1 MSVSTIKIRVL
12 TCRMGSRAALGTV
25 LTAAFYLPAALAED
39 ATPQSAAPNSQLE
52 EVLVTAERRESK
64 LQDTP
69 IAVSVIDGGEIQREN
84 LVNLSEIAAM
94 APSITFNQVNH
105 SESFISIR
113 GTTIGNDAAGIDQ
126 GVSVFID
133 EVPTTGFGDD
143 SPDLYDLQS
152 VEVLRGPQGT
162 LFGRNVTGGA
172 VLIRTVPPSFTQS
185 GRVTATYGSDNLM
198 EIQGY
203 DTGPLVENIVAGK
216 IAVDVR
222 RRDDFLTNL
231 TLHDKTYGENLG
243 SFRGQLLWTPS
254 AEIRVL
260 FGGDYLDDTSAGK
273 TQWLVG
279 NFQPSLFPA
288 LSYSPDNTNQGSNAH
303 TDKKVGGL
311 LTHVD
316 WELPFATLTSITG
329 YRKVDEHVHFST
341 SGDPFNSIISD
352 PVVHDNQIS
361 EEARITSPAGQS
373 LTWVGGVFYL
383 HADRAYL
390 QTVSFDAVP
399 GTRLNAFAQFGVPS
413 LARFLSPYVNQAN
426 QHVAVESRAGFGEA
440 TYELTSGLKMTVGAR
455 YSSESKSG
463 HTEISNT
470 SVQNPNLSSGPYSKT
485 WTAFT
490 PKALL
495 SYEPVSNVM
504 MYVSATKGFESGGYD
519 TNGSTNA
526 ELASAY
532 NPEYVWSYEGGIK
545 TTFLDKRLQINLAVY
560 DAEYKDLQTRNFD
573 PISGN
578 IIAGN
583 AAKARVRGSELEV
596 EMLPVEWLTLGLSYS
611 YTDAKYRSYL
621 VPNAPPAPPTDNSG
635 HTIPFTPRN
644 AANFRAES
652 HFGAPRGAGKIHIG
666 ADVTYRSAIEF
677 DDAND
682 TPRFIVAKSAY
693 HGVLNMH
700 ATWSSNDDR
709 TEVTAWAKNLTDER
723 AIINNA
729 DLSNFFD
736 TVAEYNKGGY
746 VSIDNWNDP
755 KTVGISLTK
764 RF

>member
-1 MSVSTIKIRVL
+1 L
-12 TCRMGSRAALGTV
+12 LAAPAFVPVAYAEQG
-25 LTAAFYLPAALAED
+25 AAQPAASGA
-39 ATPQSAAPNSQLE
+39 QLE
-52 EVLVTAERRESK
+52 EILVTAERRESK

-69 IAVSVIDGGEIQREN
+69 IAVSVIDGGEIQRER
-84 LVNLSEIAAM
+84 LINLSDIAAKV
-94 APSITFNQVNH
+94 PSITFNQVNH

-133 EVPTTGFGDD
+133 EVPTTGFGDN

-172 VLIRTVPPSFTQS
+172 VLIRTLPPSFTES

-198 EIQGY
+198 EVQGY
-203 DTGPLVENIVAGK
+203 DTGPIVGDVVAGK
-216 IAVDVR
+216 VAVDVR
-222 RRDDFLTNL
+222 RRDDFLTNIA
-231 TLHDKTYGENLG
+231 LHDKTYGENLG
-243 SFRGQLLWTPS
+243 SLRGQILWTPTS
-254 AEIRVL
+254 DLRVL
-260 FGGDYLDDTSAGK
+260 VGGDYLDDTSPGK

-279 NFQPSLFPA
+279 NFQPSLFPT
-288 LSYSPDNTNQGSNAH
+288 LSYSPDDTNQGSNAR
-303 TDKKVGGL
+303 TDKKVSGL

-316 WELPFATLTSITG
+316 WELAFATLTSVTG

-352 PVVHDNQIS
+352 PVIHDNQIS
-361 EEARITSPAGQS
+361 EEARFTSPSGQR
-373 LTWVGGVFYL
+373 LTWVGGAFYL

-390 QTVSFDAVP
+390 QTVTFDAAP
-399 GTRLNAFAQFGVPS
+399 GTLLNALAQLGVPS

-426 QHVAVESRAGFGEA
+426 QHVAVDSKAAFGEA
-440 TYELTSGLKMTVGAR
+440 TFELTPGLKMTAGAR

-470 SVQNPNLSSGPYSKT
+470 SVQNPALNSGPYSKT

-504 MYVSATKGFESGGYD
+504 MYLSATKGFESGGYD
-519 TNGSTNA
+519 TNGTTNA
-526 ELASAY
+526 ELASPY
-532 NPEYVWSYEGGIK
+532 NPEYVWSYESGIK
-545 TTFLDKRLQINLAVY
+545 TEFLDKRLQINLAVY

-573 PISGN
+573 PVSGN

-596 EMLPVEWLTLGLSYS
+596 EMLPIEWLTLGLSYS

-621 VPNAPPAPPTDNSG
+621 VPNPPPAPPTDNSG

-644 AANFRAES
+644 AANFSAET
-652 HFGAPRGAGKIHIG
+652 HFGAPNGAGKIRIG
-666 ADVTYRSAIEF
+666 ADVTYRSAIQF
-677 DDAND
+677 NDANN
-682 TPRFIVAKSAY
+682 TPDFILAKSAY
-693 HGVLNMH
+693 HGVLNAH
-700 ATWSSNDDR
+700 ATWASNDDR
-709 TEVTAWAKNLTDER
+709 SEVTVWAKNLNDKR

-729 DLSNFFD
+729 DLSMFFD
-736 TVAEYNKGGY
+736 TPAEFVEGGY

-755 KTVGISLTK
+755 RIVGISVTR

>member
-1 MSVSTIKIRVL
+1 MSVSSIKIRIQRDRV
-12 TCRMGSRAALGTV
+12 CSSAALGAV
-25 LTAAFYLPAALAED
+25 LAACYLPAALAED
-39 ATPQSAAPNSQLE
+39 ATPQSGGSSTQLE
-52 EVLVTAERRESK
+52 EVLVTAQRRESK

-69 IAVSVIDGGEIQREN
+69 IAVSVVDGGEIQRERLN
-84 LVNLSEIAAM
+84 NLSDIAAKV
-94 APSITFNQVNH
+94 PSITFNQVNH

-172 VLIRTVPPSFTQS
+172 VLIRTVPPSFTES
-185 GRVTATYGSDNLM
+185 GRITATYGSDNLM
-198 EIQGY
+198 EVQGY
-203 DTGPLVENIVAGK
+203 DTGPLAENLLAGK
-216 IAVDVR
+216 ISVDVR

-254 AEIRVL
+254 SEVHVL
-260 FGGDYLDDTSAGK
+260 FGGDYLDDTSPGK

-279 NFQPSLFPA
+279 NFQPSLFPT
-288 LSYSPDNTNQGSNAH
+288 LSYSPDNTNQGSNAR
-303 TDKKVGGL
+303 TEKKVGGL

-352 PVVHDNQIS
+352 PVIHDHQIS
-361 EEARITSPAGQS
+361 EEARITSPSGQR

-390 QTVSFDAVP
+390 QTVSYDAFP
-399 GTRLNAFAQFGVPS
+399 GTRLNALAQFGIPS
-413 LARFLSPYVNQAN
+413 LARFLTPYVNQAN
-426 QHVAVESRAGFGEA
+426 QRVAVDSKAGFGEA
-440 TYELTSGLKMTVGAR
+440 TLEMISGLKMTLGAR

-470 SVQNPNLSSGPYSKT
+470 SVQNPALSSGPYSKT

-519 TNGSTNA
+519 TNGATNA

-545 TTFLDKRLQINLAVY
+545 TVFLDKRLQINLAVY

-583 AAKARVRGSELEV
+583 AAKARVRGGELELEV
-596 EMLPVEWLTLGLSYS
+596 LPVEWLTLGLSYS

-621 VPNAPPAPPTDNSG
+621 VPNPPPGPPTDNSG

-644 AANFRAES
+644 AANFSAET
-652 HFGAPRGAGKIHIG
+652 HFGAPGGAGKIRIG
-666 ADVTYRSAIEF
+666 ADVTYRSAIQF
-677 DDAND
+677 NDANN
-682 TPRFIVAKSAY
+682 TPDFILAKSAY

-700 ATWSSNDDR
+700 ATWSSSDDR
-709 TEVTAWAKNLTDER
+709 SEVTAWAKNLTDKR

-736 TVAEYNKGGY
+736 TFAEYNKGGY

-755 KTVGISLTK
+755 RTVGISLTR

>member
-1 MSVSTIKIRVL
+1 MSVPSIEFGVL
-12 TCRMGSRAALGTV
+12 TGGAWARCALGIV
-25 LTAAFYLPAALAED
+25 LAGAAYVPSALAVD
-39 ATPQSAAPNSQLE
+39 AAPQAGAPNPQLE

-69 IAVSVIDGGEIQREN
+69 IAVSVIDGSEIQRES
-84 LVNLSEIAAM
+84 LVNLSEVAAK

-143 SPDLYDLQS
+143 SPDLYDLRS

-172 VLIRTVPPSFTQS
+172 VLIRTMPPSFTES
-185 GRVTATYGSDNLM
+185 GRVTAAYGSDNLM
-198 EIQGY
+198 EVQGF
-203 DTGPLVENIVAGK
+203 DTGPLVENVLAGK
-216 IAVDVR
+216 FAVDVR

-243 SFRGQLLWTPS
+243 SLRGQLLWTPNS
-254 AEIRVL
+254 EVRVL

-288 LSYSPDNTNQGSNAH
+288 LSYSPDDTNQGSNAH
-303 TDKKVGGL
+303 TSKKVGGL
-311 LTHVD
+311 LTNVD
-316 WELPFATLTSITG
+316 WELPIATLTSITG

-352 PVVHDNQIS
+352 PVTHDHQIS
-361 EEARITSPAGQS
+361 EELRISSSAGQR

-390 QTVSFDAVP
+390 QTVSYDAVP
-399 GTRLNAFAQFGVPS
+399 GTRLNALAQFGIPS

-426 QHVAVESRAGFGEA
+426 QRVAVDSRAAFGE
-440 TYELTSGLKMTVGAR
+440 TTFEMTTGLKLTVGAR

-463 HTEISNT
+463 HTEISDT
-470 SVQNPNLSSGPYSKT
+470 SVTNPALSSGPYSKT

-495 SYEPVSNVM
+495 SYEPVSDVM

-519 TNGSTNA
+519 TNGTTNA

-545 TTFLDKRLQINLAVY
+545 TAFMDRRLQINLAVY

-596 EMLPVEWLTLGLSYS
+596 EMLPIDWLTLGLSYS

-621 VPNAPPAPPTDNSG
+621 IPNAPPSPPTDNSG

-644 AANFRAES
+644 AANVRAET
-652 HFGAPRGAGKIHIG
+652 HFGAPRGGKIRIG
-666 ADVTYRSAIEF
+666 ADVTYRSAIQF
-677 DDAND
+677 NDANS
-682 TPRFIVAKSAY
+682 TPSFIVAKSAY
-693 HGVLNMH
+693 HGVLNAH
-700 ATWSSNDDR
+700 ATWSSSDDR
-709 TEVTAWAKNLTDER
+709 FEVAGWAKNVTDKR

-736 TVAEYNKGGY
+736 TFAEYNKGGY

-755 KTVGISLTK
+755 RTVGISLTR

>member
-1 MSVSTIKIRVL
+1 MPLPSVKTGPAMRPRRVL
-12 TCRMGSRAALGTV
+12 RIVLAVAVCAPFAHAEEGASQSRA
-25 LTAAFYLPAALAED
+25 P
-39 ATPQSAAPNSQLE
+39 SAQLE
-52 EVLVTAERRESK
+52 EILVTAQRRESK

-69 IAVSVIDGGEIQREN
+69 IAVSVFDGAEIQRER
-84 LVNLSEIAAM
+84 LINLSDIAAKV
-94 APSITFNQVNH
+94 PSITFNQVNH

-172 VLIRTVPPSFTQS
+172 VLIRTEPPSFTES
-185 GRVTATYGSDNLM
+185 GRATVTYGSDNLM
-198 EIQGY
+198 EVQGY
-203 DTGPLVENIVAGK
+203 DTGPLVQNALAGK
-216 IAVDVR
+216 VAVDVR

-231 TLHDKTYGENLG
+231 ALHDKTYGENLG
-243 SFRGQLLWTPS
+243 SLRGQLLWTPTS
-254 AEIRVL
+254 DLRVL
-260 FGGDYLDDTSAGK
+260 LGGDYLDDTSAGK

-279 NFQPSLFPA
+279 NFHPSLFPT
-288 LSYSPDNTNQGSNAH
+288 LNYSPDDTNQGSNAH
-303 TDKKVGGL
+303 TEKKVGGL
-311 LTHVD
+311 LSHVD
-316 WELPFATLTSITG
+316 WQLAFATLTSVTG

-352 PVVHDNQIS
+352 PVIHDNQVS
-361 EEARITSPAGQS
+361 EEVRMTLPAGQR
-373 LTWVGGVFYL
+373 LTWVGGLFYL

-399 GTRLNAFAQFGVPS
+399 GTRLNALAQFGVPS

-426 QHVAVESRAGFGEA
+426 QHVAVDSRAAFGEA
-440 TYELTSGLKMTVGAR
+440 TFEMTQKLKMAVGAR
-455 YSSESKSG
+455 YSSESKAG
-463 HTEISNT
+463 HTEISDT
-470 SVQNPNLSSGPYSKT
+470 SVTNPALSSGPYSKT
-485 WTAFT
+485 WTALT
-490 PKALL
+490 PKALV
-495 SYEPVSNVM
+495 SYTPISDVM
-504 MYVSATKGFESGGYD
+504 IYASATKGFESGGYD
-519 TNGSTNA
+519 TNGTTNV

-532 NPEYVWSYEGGIK
+532 NPEYVWSYETGIK
-545 TTFLDKRLQINLAVY
+545 TALLDKRLQINLAVY

-583 AAKARVRGSELEV
+583 AAKARVRGGELEV

-611 YTDAKYRSYL
+611 YTDGKYRSYL
-621 VPNAPPAPPTDNSG
+621 IPNAPPSPPTDNSG
-635 HTIPFTPRN
+635 HTIPFTPHN
-644 AANFRAES
+644 AANFRAET
-652 HFGAPRGAGKIHIG
+652 HFRAPGGAGKIRIG
-666 ADVTYRSAIEF
+666 ADITYRSSIEF

-700 ATWSSNDDR
+700 AIWSSNDDHAEA
-709 TEVTAWAKNLTDER
+709 TLWAKNLTDKR

-755 KTVGISLTK
+755 RTLGISLTK

>member
-1 MSVSTIKIRVL
+1 MWPSAKTGIGTRLCRASAIVL
-12 TCRMGSRAALGTV
+12 AVAVCAPFAH
-25 LTAAFYLPAALAED
+25 AEK
-39 ATPQSAAPNSQLE
+39 AAPETGAPNAQLE
-52 EVLVTAERRESK
+52 EILVTAQRRESK

-69 IAVSVIDGGEIQREN
+69 IAVSVVDGVEIQRER
-84 LVNLSEIAAM
+84 LINLSDIAAKV
-94 APSITFNQVNH
+94 PSITFNQVNH

-172 VLIRTVPPSFTQS
+172 VLIRTVPPSFTES
-185 GRVTATYGSDNLM
+185 GRATVTYGSDNLM
-198 EIQGY
+198 EVQGY
-203 DTGPLVENIVAGK
+203 DTGPLVADALAGK
-216 IAVDVR
+216 VAVDVR

-231 TLHDKTYGENLG
+231 ALHDKTYGENLG
-243 SFRGQLLWTPS
+243 SLRGQLLWTPTS
-254 AEIRVL
+254 DLRVL
-260 FGGDYLDDTSAGK
+260 LGGDYLDDTSAGK

-279 NFQPSLFPA
+279 NFQPSLFPT
-288 LSYSPDNTNQGSNAH
+288 LSYSPDDTNQGSNAH
-303 TDKKVGGL
+303 TEKKVGGL
-311 LTHVD
+311 LGHVD
-316 WELPFATLTSITG
+316 WELAFATLTSVTG

-352 PVVHDNQIS
+352 PVIHDNQIS
-361 EEARITSPAGQS
+361 EEVRMTSPAGQR
-373 LTWVGGVFYL
+373 LTWVAGLFYL

-399 GTRLNAFAQFGVPS
+399 GTRLNALAQFGVPS

-426 QHVAVESRAGFGEA
+426 QHVAVDSRAGFGEA
-440 TYELTSGLKMTVGAR
+440 TLELTPKLKMTVGAR

-463 HTEISNT
+463 HTEISDT
-470 SVQNPNLSSGPYSKT
+470 SVTNPALSSGPYSKT
-485 WTAFT
+485 WTALT
-490 PKALL
+490 PKALV
-495 SYEPVSNVM
+495 SYTPVSDVM
-504 MYVSATKGFESGGYD
+504 IYVSATKGFESGGYD
-519 TNGSTNA
+519 TNGTTNA

-532 NPEYVWSYEGGIK
+532 NPEYVWSYETGIK
-545 TTFLDKRLQINLAVY
+545 TALLDKRLQINLAVY

-621 VPNAPPAPPTDNSG
+621 IPNAPPAPPTDNSG

-644 AANFRAES
+644 AANFRAET
-652 HFGAPRGAGKIHIG
+652 HFNAPGGAGKIRVG
-666 ADVTYRSAIEF
+666 ADVTYRSSIEF

-700 ATWSSNDDR
+700 AGWSSADDR
-709 TEVTAWAKNLTDER
+709 AEVTLWAKNLNDKR

-736 TVAEYNKGGY
+736 TVAEYNRGGY

-755 KTVGISLTK
+755 RTVGISLTK